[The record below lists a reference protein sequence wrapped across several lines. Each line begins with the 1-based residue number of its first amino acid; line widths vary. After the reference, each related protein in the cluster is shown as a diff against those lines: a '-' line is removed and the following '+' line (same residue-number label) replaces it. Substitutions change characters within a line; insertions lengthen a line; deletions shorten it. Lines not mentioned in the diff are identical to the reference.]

1 MKKTIIDITL
11 KGDFMYEIVNL
22 SDSNLTNDVL
32 LKSVV
37 YKVVDEQ
44 KYLVSSFKFKADF
57 QYNKETNDYELSKE
71 EIKRVYAQHDAL
83 LRNFK

>member
-1 MKKTIIDITL
+1 
-11 KGDFMYEIVNL
+11 MYEIINL
-22 SDSNLTNDVL
+22 SDSNLTHDVL

-44 KYLVSSFKFKADF
+44 KYLFSSFKFKADF
-57 QYNKETNDYELSKE
+57 QHNKETNDYELSKE

-83 LRNFK
+83 LRKFK